1 VREGRDGRRRKEV
14 RMREGK
20 EVREGLKGKR

>member
-1 VREGRDGRRRKEV
+1 MREGRDGRRRKEV